1 MSTIRRFRAMDMFN
15 FGSVNLDRYTE
26 TYDLSFYLSYL
37 SSWPDLF
44 NIAVS
49 ADDTMMGYIMFKV
62 EGEEREKEWHGHVT
76 ALTVAPECRRLGLG
90 RGLMQVLEDASEKI
104 HNCYFV
110 DLFVRPSNK
119 VAIAMYEGMG
129 YIVYREVI
137 DYYMTDGIMPTESAF
152 DMRKALA
159 RDVHKKSVVPLK
171 RPITVDELFNPR
183 R

>member
-44 NIAVS
+44 NIA
-49 ADDTMMGYIMFKV
+49 
-62 EGEEREKEWHGHVT
+62 
-76 ALTVAPECRRLGLG
+76 CRRLGLG